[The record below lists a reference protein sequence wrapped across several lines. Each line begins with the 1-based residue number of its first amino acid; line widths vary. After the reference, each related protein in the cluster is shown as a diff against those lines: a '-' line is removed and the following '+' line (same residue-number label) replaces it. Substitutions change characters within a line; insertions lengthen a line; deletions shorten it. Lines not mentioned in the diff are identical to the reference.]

1 MTTLSKRELLARVGS
16 VQQVASVRPVTY
28 REGRA
33 DGLTAYAVRN
43 GPLAFDVL
51 ADKGLDIGEFSYR
64 GIGFD
69 FLAKPGLIGRTA
81 YDTHGTEAQRSIM
94 GGLMFTSGYESI
106 CAPCTIDGR
115 DYPMHGRIRTTP
127 AEHRSA
133 DAFWDGDD
141 YLLRVS
147 GEMREAELFG
157 ENLVLRRSIETRLG
171 ERTVRIVDEVENE
184 AFRPEPLML
193 LYHFNVGHP
202 LLSEAARVVLPA
214 LATRPRDEVSRPQV
228 ESWASMAPPKANE
241 PEYVFL
247 HELAADDAGNSFA
260 AIVNPELKLGV
271 RLGFNRKVLPYFMQW
286 KSTAA
291 GDYVIGLEPANSSV
305 YGRPHHAAAGDV
317 HMLAPHAKETFELTI
332 TVLDGDEEIDNVHQE
347 ADRLTR
353 R

>member
-1 MTTLSKRELLARVGS
+1 MTTLTKHELLMRVGS
-16 VQQVASVRPVTY
+16 VQQVASVRPVTF

-51 ADKGLDIGEFSYR
+51 ADKGLDIGSFSYR
-64 GIGFD
+64 GVGFD
-69 FLAKPGLIGRTA
+69 FLAKTGLIGRTA
-81 YDTHGTEAQRSIM
+81 YDTHGAEALRSIM
-94 GGLMFTSGYESI
+94 GGLLFTSGYENI
-106 CAPCTIDGR
+106 CAPCTIDGK

-133 DAFWDGDD
+133 DAFWEDDD
-141 YLLRVS
+141 YVLRVS

-171 ERTVRIVDEVENE
+171 TRTVCIVDEVENQ

-214 LATRPRDEVSRPQV
+214 VATQPRDEVSRPQV
-228 ESWASMAPPKANE
+228 DGWATMTPPRANE

-247 HELAADDAGNSFA
+247 HELAADEAGNTFA

-271 RLGFNRKVLPYFMQW
+271 RLGFNRRALPYFMQW

-291 GDYVIGLEPANSSV
+291 GDYVIGLEPANASV
-305 YGRPHHAAAGDV
+305 YGKPHHVAAGDQ
-317 HMLAPHAKETFELTI
+317 HMLAPGAREVFELTI
-332 TVLDGDEEIDNVHQE
+332 TVLDGDEEIDRVQEE
-347 ADRLTR
+347 ADRLLR